1 MTHASHNAT
10 NRNSI
15 RNSNNEETTMST
27 TVTVI
32 NTINDAIAAAN
43 SRNDKYAGIAASR
56 GNGCASPHLI
66 TRDDLQ
72 DVIAEVKDGGT
83 WECVEDET
91 ELANVINDA
100 IDLGV
105 DADSVKEWTVL
116 VRVHSGEY
124 VTASDPREYV
134 IVWNYRGEDAADIER
149 TKKLA
154 AFVRAAHDYYMEHT
168 AKTFEELRD
177 YQRLDWVDG
186 LVGDEWASIDEAA
199 EAGIDAAQQ
208 YIESELT
215 ADNA

>member
-1 MTHASHNAT
+1 MNAHAT
-10 NRNSI
+10 N
-15 RNSNNEETTMST
+15 EEITM
-27 TVTVI
+27 I
-32 NTINDAIAAAN
+32 NQDAKINAINAAITAAN

-66 TRDDLQ
+66 TCDDLQ
-72 DVIAEVKDGGT
+72 DVIYEVEDGDP
-83 WECVEDET
+83 WEVVEDEI
-91 ELANVINDA
+91 ELADVINDA

-134 IVWNYRGEDAADIER
+134 IVWSYGGEDAADVER
-149 TKKLA
+149 TKKLV
-154 AFVRAAHDYYMEHT
+154 AFIQSAHDYYMEHT

-177 YQRLDWVDG
+177 YQRSDWGDG
-186 LVGDEWASIDEAA
+186 LVGDEWPSVDDAA